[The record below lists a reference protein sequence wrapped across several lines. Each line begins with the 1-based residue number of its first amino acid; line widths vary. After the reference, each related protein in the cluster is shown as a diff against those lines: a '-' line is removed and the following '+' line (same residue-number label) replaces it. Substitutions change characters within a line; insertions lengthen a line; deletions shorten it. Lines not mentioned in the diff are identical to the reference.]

1 MDMCTGAKHL
11 WINTQFWETNT
22 QFFPP
27 ARADSSSRLNRS
39 CAVCRASGEKGVST
53 NGDPKNG
60 WLLLENPMKVDDLEV
75 PPFQETSLNGSLE
88 MTESCHVRAGNTR
101 YINHHL
107 ICFKLMP
114 SSCWICCP
122 PVSKKRKTCITHTH
136 SDYSWHPRLTYMFPL
151 SRINLAGKGH
161 KGFLSHGG
169 IPKIIH
175 LSRIVHSK
183 TNYFGPIYGNLHI
196 PVPLWWFLVD

>member
-1 MDMCTGAKHL
+1 MNLFDNNTFIFMDMCTGAKHL

-122 PVSKKRKTCITHTH
+122 PVSKNAKPVSHTHTAIIL
-136 SDYSWHPRLTYMFPL
+136 DIRVWHTCFPCPG
-151 SRINLAGKGH
+151 SIWLARATRV
-161 KGFLSHGG
+161 S
-169 IPKIIH
+169 
-175 LSRIVHSK
+175 
-183 TNYFGPIYGNLHI
+183 
-196 PVPLWWFLVD
+196 